1 MSHLGEDAPLTVE
14 EFLRFEEHAEER
26 HEFIGGRIY
35 AMTGATARH
44 NLIAGNIY
52 VRLRGMAG
60 AGRCRVYIEG
70 VQLRLPGDVYYPDV
84 MVVCAP
90 DGDDEKRAN
99 APCLVVEVRSPST
112 GAIDLYGHKLHAYQA
127 LPSVLTYLVVEQ
139 ERRAVVH
146 HWRTS
151 PRAAWQRE
159 ELIDAGRLAL
169 PCPAPGG
176 VLTLDEV
183 YEGIALPSGRPPLR
197 RIRED
202 VGTI

>member
-1 MSHLGEDAPLTVE
+1 MRHPGEDAPLTVE
-14 EFLRFEEHAEER
+14 EFLHFEEHAEER
-26 HEFIGGRIY
+26 HEFVGGRIY
-35 AMTGATARH
+35 AMTGVTARH

-52 VRLRGMAG
+52 LRLRGLAG
-60 AGRCRVYIEG
+60 SGPCRVYIEG
-70 VQLRLPGDVYYPDV
+70 VQLRLPSDVFYPDV

-139 ERRAVVH
+139 ERRTVVP

-151 PRAAWQRE
+151 PPASGTTRPPPTPPASHSPARTPPVPTLPTPPPSSTRPASPSRSCRTWS
-159 ELIDAGRLAL
+159 AGR
-169 PCPAPGG
+169 
-176 VLTLDEV
+176 
-183 YEGIALPSGRPPLR
+183 
-197 RIRED
+197 
-202 VGTI
+202 

>member
-1 MSHLGEDAPLTVE
+1 MSHLGEDAPLTGE
-14 EFLRFEEHAEER
+14 EFLRFVAHAEER
-26 HEFIGGRIY
+26 HEFVGGRIY

-44 NLIAGNIY
+44 NLIAGNIHF
-52 VRLRGMAG
+52 RLRLLAQGG
-60 AGRCRVYIEG
+60 PCRVYQEG
-70 VQLRLPGDVYYPDV
+70 AQLRLPTDVYYPDV

-146 HWRTS
+146 HWRLS
-151 PRAAWQRE
+151 PRAVWQRA
-159 ELIDAGRLAL
+159 ELTDAGTIPL

-176 VLTLDEV
+176 VLTLDQI
-183 YEGIALPSGRPPLR
+183 YERITLPSGRPPLR

-202 VGTI
+202 ATSV